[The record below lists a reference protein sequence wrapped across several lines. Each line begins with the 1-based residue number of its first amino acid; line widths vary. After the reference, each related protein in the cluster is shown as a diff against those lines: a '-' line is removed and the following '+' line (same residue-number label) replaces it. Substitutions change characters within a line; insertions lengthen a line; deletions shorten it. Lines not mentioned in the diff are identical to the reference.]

1 MIQVDENP
9 LIDALDAL
17 DQGLLW
23 LDPDLRVLRHNHA
36 YRYLLELD
44 NPDQFIGQP
53 YSDVLEFLLKRGE
66 FLNHDDEGEF
76 IASRMRAMR
85 AGQPYRIRRLRPNG
99 TLLSVAAKPLT
110 SGGYVFTYLDVTSE
124 AQALEEIQRAT
135 KATVVAMANFAEH
148 RDTDTGVH
156 VLRVAR
162 LVGQTAHA
170 LMVDGQFPANI
181 NPTFIETA
189 HVASILHDVGKIATP
204 DSILLKPGPLSD
216 AERAAMMQHSV
227 AGAQLLRQAQ
237 LIMGESRYLD
247 MGADISATHHEW
259 FDGNGYP
266 KGLAG
271 EAIPLA
277 GRICAIADVFDAL
290 TSRRPYK
297 APWSTEHALAHIRSL
312 RARQFDPLVTDAFI
326 KVVEER
332 EAVSVVH
339 WTDAMS
345 VGNPHIDEQHMI
357 LIDTINQL
365 ATAEARADRPVVA
378 MIIDELV
385 AYASFHFS
393 FEEQLMAD
401 AAYPVLDQH
410 HRVHQGF
417 SQWIL
422 QVREE
427 FFHGKRLQVGE
438 RILHFLRDWLRKHI
452 LDEDQ
457 RYRPYLNNLK
467 PHSSAPN

>member
-36 YRYLLELD
+36 YRCLLELD

-66 FLNHDDEGEF
+66 FLYHDDEGVF

-189 HVASILHDVGKIATP
+189 HVASILHDLPEKRRLEIA
-204 DSILLKPGPLSD
+204 
-216 AERAAMMQHSV
+216 R
-227 AGAQLLRQAQ
+227 
-237 LIMGESRYLD
+237 
-247 MGADISATHHEW
+247 
-259 FDGNGYP
+259 
-266 KGLAG
+266 
-271 EAIPLA
+271 
-277 GRICAIADVFDAL
+277 
-290 TSRRPYK
+290 
-297 APWSTEHALAHIRSL
+297 ALAISPNTVKIHVSGIL
-312 RARQFDPLVTDAFI
+312 ARLGLPSRTQAI
-326 KVVEER
+326 
-332 EAVSVVH
+332 H
-339 WTDAMS
+339 WMLTRNAQES
-345 VGNPHIDEQHMI
+345 PAA
-357 LIDTINQL
+357 DT
-365 ATAEARADRPVVA
+365 RR
-378 MIIDELV
+378 
-385 AYASFHFS
+385 
-393 FEEQLMAD
+393 
-401 AAYPVLDQH
+401 
-410 HRVHQGF
+410 
-417 SQWIL
+417 
-422 QVREE
+422 
-427 FFHGKRLQVGE
+427 
-438 RILHFLRDWLRKHI
+438 
-452 LDEDQ
+452 
-457 RYRPYLNNLK
+457 
-467 PHSSAPN
+467 